1 MHMVVIR
8 FISVK
13 YLHGMILFVD
23 IFIYNIERVK
33 DTYYLNKYKKVLQG
47 IRLIAR
53 YLAKYNPHLEQLVF
67 TEPKTLHI
75 LV

>member
-1 MHMVVIR
+1 MFWGNEREIEFLIFKTMHMVVIR

-33 DTYYLNKYKKVLQG
+33 DTYYLNKYKKKFFKV
-47 IRLIAR
+47 
-53 YLAKYNPHLEQLVF
+53 
-67 TEPKTLHI
+67 
-75 LV
+75 